1 VGERFHDPHVMG
13 AARRM
18 GVALRLGRK
27 LAIVTTSDA
36 ITLPQW
42 ARVMYDLG
50 ATDAMNLDAG
60 ASLGLSYRG
69 KTLIAPGRKL
79 TNILTIRVS
88 G

>member
-1 VGERFHDPHVMG
+1 
-13 AARRM
+13 
-18 GVALRLGRK
+18 
-27 LAIVTTSDA
+27 
-36 ITLPQW
+36 
-42 ARVMYDLG
+42 MYDLG

-60 ASLGLSYRG
+60 ASLGLDYRG